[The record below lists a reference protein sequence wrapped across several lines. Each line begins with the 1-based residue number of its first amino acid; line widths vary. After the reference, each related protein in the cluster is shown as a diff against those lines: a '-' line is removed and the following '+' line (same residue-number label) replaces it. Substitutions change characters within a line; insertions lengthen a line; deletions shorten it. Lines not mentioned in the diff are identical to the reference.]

1 MLNEQVNGADQD
13 DVALSRNHDFIFE
26 WLECYNV
33 VEFYPIVLLSYHAH
47 WIYMMMLYIISVYIY
62 IYICVFQCSHLSYC
76 HTFMSSCITAY
87 VYIFLTVML
96 STGTLHVALLNVL
109 RIIF

>member
-47 WIYMMMLYIISVYIY
+47 LDIYDDVIHHFCIYIHIYMCISV
-62 IYICVFQCSHLSYC
+62 
-76 HTFMSSCITAY
+76 
-87 VYIFLTVML
+87 
-96 STGTLHVALLNVL
+96 
-109 RIIF
+109 